1 MMPNTGA
8 DNEDKYI
15 TFICIKEKR
24 LYESNDPR
32 SYQKKTC
39 NKNVTPKIDWPPEIF
54 IQRGTVKAIAY
65 RSYSRQESIERIN
78 DMFSELKQ
86 DKDDEI

>member
-32 SYQKKTC
+32 SY
-39 NKNVTPKIDWPPEIF
+39 
-54 IQRGTVKAIAY
+54 
-65 RSYSRQESIERIN
+65 
-78 DMFSELKQ
+78 
-86 DKDDEI
+86 